1 MNTEEMQEMLATF
14 ENRISF
20 LENSLPGSAM
30 SYQPKEQEGSSES
43 LELIIQTDRIEQNEK
58 YKQIDRI
65 VRQFYHMRNEMTYV
79 HNEVNEIKKL
89 LGMFGDVPKKEM
101 KGKYEYF

>member
-1 MNTEEMQEMLATF
+1 MNTEEIQEWLANF

-30 SYQPKEQEGSSES
+30 SYHPEEQEGSSKS

-65 VRQFYHMRNEMTYV
+65 VRQFYHMRNELTYL
-79 HNEVNEIKKL
+79 HNEVYELQKL
-89 LGMFGDVPKKEM
+89 HGMHGEEERHP
-101 KGKYEYF
+101 GKRQSKY

>member
-1 MNTEEMQEMLATF
+1 MNTEEIQEWLANF

-30 SYQPKEQEGSSES
+30 SYHPEEQSSSKS

-65 VRQFYHMRNEMTYV
+65 VRQFYHIRNEMTYL
-79 HNEVNEIKKL
+79 HNEVYELQKL
-89 LGMFGDVPKKEM
+89 LGLHGEEPKARKEE
-101 KGKYEYF
+101 KYGYY